1 MIQALRIAWF
11 RFRANFRRRLTGLLT
26 IAVLIGVIG
35 GVALASVAGARR
47 TESSFPTYFASTS
60 PSTVGVFS
68 SYDDPGLDVK
78 SGFNPHLV
86 AKISRLPL
94 VKRTA
99 TAIIFDGNINL
110 PAIKG
115 LHSHVLAGETPP
127 TYIGST
133 NGDFAQ
139 VDRVTFVK
147 GVKSI
152 PTRIGDAV
160 MNAQAAKEMG
170 VHIGSVIE
178 IPFYSDAQVNAL
190 TSRSAIPKPYRLQ
203 KIKLVGEFVFSANVV
218 QSDFDALGSSM
229 VIFSPALTRRLE
241 TKCATGTEVWLQ
253 LKGGAASINKVIPQ
267 VFRIDPNAQ
276 DFGGDQVTASILP
289 AVQRAI
295 EPEAVAL
302 GTFGGVAGLAVLLIV
317 ALMIGRL
324 LRVEAE
330 ETRTLRALGAT
341 RLSMRADQLI
351 GVLGALV
358 LGAAIAVA
366 VAFGLSALSPLGP
379 VRPVYPHPGVTFDA
393 TVLGLGFL
401 ILVAPLSAFA
411 LLTANR
417 ELRRIAAPSSTRAPK
432 PEPALVRAS
441 ANAGLP
447 ISTVTGVRFALE
459 SGEGRSATP
468 VRSAIVGTV
477 LAVTILMTTL
487 TFGASL
493 NGLVSRPSLYGWNWN
508 YAILAGFAGAEDMP
522 GPQSAAF
529 MNEDPDV
536 QSWSGA
542 YTVAAKLDGQGVGML
557 AESPGAAVAP
567 PILSGHGLDRGDQIV
582 IGSTTLAQ
590 LHKRVGDSVT
600 FNNGTSK
607 PRSLLI
613 VGTTTMPAIE
623 DGIGM
628 GSGALVATSN
638 FPHSLLN
645 VQHAPVY
652 GPNAI
657 LVRIRPGV
665 TPSAAYRSLLKVNR
679 EIDAVPKDGGLAG
692 GVVTVLRPVEIVNF
706 HSMGTTP
713 TIFAACLALG
723 AIAALGITLGA
734 SVRRRRRDL
743 ALLKALGFTQR
754 QLASAIAW
762 QSSVAAFFGALFG
775 IPLGIVIGRELWILF
790 ARSIDAVPD
799 PSIAPLTIVVVGLG
813 TVVFANIVAAIPGRI
828 AARTSTA
835 LVLRTE

>member
-1 MIQALRIAWF
+1 M
-11 RFRANFRRRLTGLLT
+11 
-26 IAVLIGVIG
+26 
-35 GVALASVAGARR
+35 
-47 TESSFPTYFASTS
+47 
-60 PSTVGVFS
+60 
-68 SYDDPGLDVK
+68 
-78 SGFNPHLV
+78 
-86 AKISRLPL
+86 
-94 VKRTA
+94 
-99 TAIIFDGNINL
+99 
-110 PAIKG
+110 
-115 LHSHVLAGETPP
+115 LAGETPP

-160 MNAQAAKEMG
+160 MNVQAAKEMG

-567 PILSGHGLDRGDQIV
+567 PILSG
-582 IGSTTLAQ
+582 
-590 LHKRVGDSVT
+590 DSVT

>member
-11 RFRANFRRRLTGLLT
+11 RFRANFRRRLTGLVT
-26 IAVLIGVIG
+26 IAVLIGAIG

-47 TESSFPTYFASTS
+47 TESSFPTYFASTN
-60 PSTVGVFS
+60 PSTVGVIS
-68 SYDDPGLDVK
+68 SYDDPGLGVK
-78 SGFNPHLV
+78 SGFNPRLV
-86 AKISRLPL
+86 AAISRLPF
-94 VKRTA
+94 VKRT
-99 TAIIFDGNINL
+99 TNAIIFDGNINL
-110 PAIKG
+110 PAING

-127 TYIGST
+127 SFVGST
-133 NGDFAQ
+133 NGDLSQ
-139 VDRVTFVK
+139 MDRVTFVK
-147 GVKSI
+147 GVRAI
-152 PTRIGDAV
+152 PQRMDEAV
-160 MNAQAAKEMG
+160 MNAQAASEMG
-170 VHIGSVIE
+170 IHIGSVIQ
-178 IPFYSDAQVNAL
+178 IPFYTDAQVNAI
-190 TSRSAIPKPYRLQ
+190 TSRSEIPKPYRLQ
-203 KIKLVGEFVFSANVV
+203 KIKLVGEFVLSANVV
-218 QSDFDALGSSM
+218 ESDVDALGSSM
-229 VIFSPALTRRLE
+229 VIFSPALTRLLE
-241 TKCATGTEVWLQ
+241 TKCATGTETWLQ
-253 LKGGAASINKVIPQ
+253 VKGGSARTNKVVSQIY
-267 VFRIDPNAQ
+267 RIDPDAQ
-276 DFGGDQVTASILP
+276 DFGGDQVSATILP

-358 LGAAIAVA
+358 LGAGIAVA

-379 VRPVYPHPGVTFDA
+379 VRPVYPHPGVAFDA

-401 ILVAPLSAFA
+401 ILIVPLSVFA
-411 LLTANR
+411 LLTSNR
-417 ELRRIAAPSSTRAPK
+417 ELRRITAPSSARAPK
-432 PEPALVRAS
+432 REPGLVRAS

-529 MNEDPDV
+529 MNEDRDV
-536 QSWSGA
+536 QSWSGV
-542 YTVAAKLDGQGVGML
+542 YTVGAKLDGQDVSML
-557 AESPGAAVAP
+557 TESPGAAVAP
-567 PILSGHGLDRGDQIV
+567 PILSGHGLDRGDQVV
-582 IGSTTLAQ
+582 IGSATLTQ

-613 VGTTTMPAIE
+613 VGTATMPAIE
-623 DGIGM
+623 DGLGM

-657 LVRIRPGV
+657 LVRIRPGI
-665 TPSAAYRSLLKVNR
+665 TPSAAYRSLLKVDR
-679 EIDAVPKDGGLAG
+679 EINAVPKDTGLAG

-713 TIFAACLALG
+713 TVFAACLAFG

-799 PSIAPLTIVVVGLG
+799 PTISPLTIVIVALG
-813 TVVFANIVAAIPGRI
+813 TVVFANIVAAVPGRI